1 VPDLPVPDTLSRLS
15 PAKLSR
21 AATRRAQAAAVLL
34 ALAIGCAHPPGHPT
48 AATGTGLSIAPAVG
62 AGAARVPELARI
74 FDDYYEESLAL
85 DPVTATTLGDHRYDD
100 RMANDISEA
109 FRARL
114 GEMAHRFLT
123 RLAAISPAGLTGED
137 RLDHELLRRELSDR
151 LEGLT
156 FPDHLLAL
164 THISGQPVDFPIMG
178 SGGGVH
184 PFETA
189 ADYDHFLRRM
199 DDFVAWV
206 DTAIAN
212 LRRGIALGIVHPRL
226 VIEKLLPQLDAQVVV
241 NPEESIF
248 FAPLRHFPPAVGAA
262 DRARLELAYRSKIG
276 QLLVP
281 TYRRL
286 RTFLAE
292 DYLSH
297 CRTTVAIESLP
308 NGVAY
313 YAYRVRTSTTTR
325 QTPDQI
331 FQVGET
337 EVARIEGE
345 LEKVRLRAGFKG
357 DLHAFARALASA
369 PGGATT
375 REGLIASY
383 EDLRSRVWG
392 ALPSLFGRLPR
403 APFQI
408 RPIEAFRE
416 DSAPSQYQQ
425 SSPDGS
431 RPGVFFVNAGDIAKG
446 KSMRVSETLFL
457 HEAVPGH
464 HMQIALQYEN
474 TNLPKFHR
482 LLGYTAF
489 VEGWALYAESLG
501 PELGLFRD
509 PTQQIEHLGAEMLR
523 AVRLVVDTGLHHRG
537 WSRDKAIDYYK
548 RHVLST
554 SEDVAAGAE
563 LEIDRYIAW
572 PAQALA
578 YKTGQLELAA
588 LRARAARKL
597 GAAFDVRAFHDQ
609 ILLDGPLPLD
619 ILETQ
624 IDNWATSRGTGA
636 APSSQ

>member
-1 VPDLPVPDTLSRLS
+1 MR
-15 PAKLSR
+15 
-21 AATRRAQAAAVLL
+21 L
-34 ALAIGCAHPPGHPT
+34 ALAACAGAVLALTIGCAHPPGHPAP
-48 AATGTGLSIAPAVG
+48 AAGTGLSAA
-62 AGAARVPELARI
+62 AASTGAAGSAPVPELARL

-109 FRARL
+109 FRERL
-114 GEMAHRFLT
+114 GEVAHRFLA
-123 RLAAISPAGLTGED
+123 RLGAISPAGLTGED
-137 RLDHELLRRELSDR
+137 RLGYELLHRELTDR

-199 DDFVAWV
+199 DDFVVWV

-212 LRRGIALGIVHPRL
+212 MRRGIGLGVVHPRP
-226 VIEKLLPQLDAQVVV
+226 VIEKLLPQLDAQVVA
-241 NPEESIF
+241 NPEDSIF

-262 DRARLELAYRSKIG
+262 DRARLELAYRSKIR

-286 RTFLAE
+286 RTFLAD
-292 DYLSH
+292 DYLPH

-331 FQVGET
+331 FQVGES

-345 LEKVRLRAGFKG
+345 LDKVRTRAGFKG
-357 DLHAFARALASA
+357 DLPAFARALASA

-383 EDLRSRVWG
+383 EDLRGRVWG

-425 SSPDGS
+425 PSPDGS
-431 RPGVFFVNAGDIAKG
+431 RAGVFFVNAGDIAKG
-446 KSMRVSETLFL
+446 RSMRVSETLFL

-537 WSRDKAIDYYK
+537 WSREKAIDYYK
-548 RHVLST
+548 KHVLST
-554 SEDVAAGAE
+554 SEDVAASAE

-588 LRARAARKL
+588 LRARASREL
-597 GAAFDVRAFHDQ
+597 GGAFDVRAFHDQ
-609 ILLDGPLPLD
+609 ILREGPLPLD

-624 IDNWATSRGTGA
+624 IDDWATSRGAGA
-636 APSSQ
+636 GPSPH